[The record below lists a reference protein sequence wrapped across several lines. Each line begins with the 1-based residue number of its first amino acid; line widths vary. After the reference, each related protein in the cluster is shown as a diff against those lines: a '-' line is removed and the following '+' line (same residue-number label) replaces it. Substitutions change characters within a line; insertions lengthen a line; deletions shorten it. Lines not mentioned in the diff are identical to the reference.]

1 MSKKDYV
8 LIAGIIADCRA
19 KLPEAAQI
27 TLDRDLVVPMSRAL
41 RADNPRFDYSR
52 FLHAC
57 GVAVSMA

>member
-8 LIAGIIADCRA
+8 MLASIVADCRA
-19 KLPEAAQI
+19 KLPEEAQI

-41 RADNPRFDYSR
+41 KRDNPRFDYSR

-57 GVAVSMA
+57 GVAVSLA